1 MKARAAAFVAL
12 LCVVGCRPKSAPTS
26 DGGTHAVGA
35 TTLAATSFRDLPFA
49 DADHD
54 GVKITMRSG
63 YVASFDGLPLAVDL
77 TLPRDGKTGPRPLV
91 VFFHGWTEDRKAW
104 QSTTRDANDAAHAH
118 FNQLTFAARGYAVLN
133 VTIRGWH
140 DSCGP
145 GRATVRHLPTTL
157 PPDCRD
163 KEYWVHVADP
173 KVEIRDAQH
182 LIARLVDDGFALP
195 DKIGIVGG
203 SYGGAHAWMLAL
215 AGDEVTM
222 PDGARAPWKATDGR
236 SLHVAAVAPLY
247 TWSSLLG
254 ALLPN
259 GRVTDRDDGSV
270 HHARSPVGVPL
281 GTYLT
286 GFFAGGPAAANGY
299 YATPT
304 RDASSD
310 FTAWFARFNAG
321 PPFIDDRRIDAI
333 LHRALDELERRSPEG
348 MPVPKTRVPVFQV
361 QGLTDPL
368 FPAVHAL
375 VMRNKVLAADATYP
389 ITTFLGD
396 VGHASAQN
404 PRADWDRVHP
414 ALDAFFDHWLKGEGT
429 APASDMTVSTTT
441 CGADTKEILR
451 GPSFHA
457 LAKSKLSFKSNARRV
472 TTTVDVNRS
481 SFAID
486 PLLAKPCK
494 PVPVAQT
501 SLSAWTFEP
510 GRAVTLVGSPEVV
523 LTARFLGNEAPIFA
537 RVWDVA
543 GETQTLVSRGA
554 YRWVA
559 PSTSVAGV
567 EARLATLSTQ
577 RIAFQTSAT
586 AWALAEGHRLKL
598 EIVGY
603 GAPEHATTIL
613 PATITIESV
622 DLTIP
627 TRD

>member
-1 MKARAAAFVAL
+1 MKARRYCAVAFLVL
-12 LCVVGCRPKSAPTS
+12 GGCKRAQPSGEPPS
-26 DGGTHAVGA
+26 DGGSHAVGA
-35 TTLAATSFRDLPFA
+35 TTRTATSFGELPII
-49 DADHD
+49 DTDSD

-104 QSTTRDANDAAHAH
+104 ESPTRDAKDAAHAN

-157 PPDCRD
+157 PNDCRD

-182 LIARLVDDGFALP
+182 LVGRLVDDGYALP
-195 DKIGIVGG
+195 DKIGVIGG

-215 AGDEVTM
+215 AGDEVAM
-222 PDGARAPWKATDGR
+222 PDGARAPWRAKDGR
-236 SLHVAAVAPLY
+236 ALHVAAIAPLY

-254 ALLPN
+254 ALVPN
-259 GRVTDRDDGSV
+259 GRVTDRDATFP
-270 HHARSPVGVPL
+270 ARSPVGVPL

-299 YATPT
+299 YAIPT
-304 RDASSD
+304 RDPSSD

-321 PPFIDDRRIDAI
+321 PPFIDDRRVDAV
-333 LHRALDELERRSPEG
+333 LHRALDELERRSPVG

-375 VMRNKVLAADATYP
+375 VMRNKMLAADASYP

-404 PRADWDRVHP
+404 ARADWDRVHP
-414 ALDAFFDHWLKGEGT
+414 ALDAFFDHWLKGEG
-429 APASDMTVSTTT
+429 APPPNDVTVSTTT
-441 CGADTKEILR
+441 CGDDTKEVMR
-451 GPSFHA
+451 GPSFQA
-457 LAKSKLSFKSNARRV
+457 LAKSKLTFKDTRLR
-472 TTTVDVNRS
+472 TTSTIDVNRS

-494 PVPVAQT
+494 PVPVGQT

-510 GRAVTLVGSPEVV
+510 RRAVTIVGSPEIV
-523 LTARFLGNEAPIFA
+523 LSARFLGNEAPIFA
-537 RVWDVA
+537 RLWDVA
-543 GETQTLVSRGA
+543 GATQTLVSRGVV
-554 YRWVA
+554 RWVA
-559 PSTSVAGV
+559 PS
-567 EARLATLSTQ
+567 RIATLSAQ
-577 RIAFQTSAT
+577 RVAFQTSAT
-586 AWALAEGHRLKL
+586 AWELADGHTLKL
-598 EIVGY
+598 EVVGY

-613 PATITIESV
+613 PATITVESV
-622 DLTIP
+622 ELMIP